1 MSMLPPVLGFRLRR
15 AGRLVVEKV
24 SNPVMTTGSPFARR
38 SWMASNTAAT
48 AAATSAFDREA
59 LLARWDTTSDF
70 LNSLPLSSGT
80 NGI

>member
-1 MSMLPPVLGFRLRR
+1 
-15 AGRLVVEKV
+15 
-24 SNPVMTTGSPFARR
+24 
-38 SWMASNTAAT
+38 MASNTAAT